1 MNTSL
6 PIVALDIQHR
16 NPDWKIGDDIATYQI
31 TSRVECTVLTL
42 NINSGT
48 MRIRPPFKDPYVNTD
63 VPIGPFFEK
72 YKIVEK

>member
-1 MNTSL
+1 ML
-6 PIVALDIQHR
+6 PTVTLDIQHR
-16 NPDWKIGDDIATYQI
+16 NPDWKIGDAVDSYYR

-48 MRIRPPFKDPYVNTD
+48 MRIRLPFKDPYVNTD